1 MHGQPIKCASAANSA
16 VPPSLRL
23 WLRRPSTGHDAAGHD
38 AAGHDAEEWGK
49 TMTNPTPEDFPPHYE
64 RPEPGRW
71 TLDAIHSFVSF
82 SVLHMN
88 ISYARGVAAGPTGT
102 ITIAPNLLD
111 SSVEATIDAST
122 LTTLDPLRDAKMRGS
137 ELLDVDRYGTIDFA
151 STGLWPSGE
160 HFLETSPCG
169 AP

>member
-1 MHGQPIKCASAANSA
+1 MHGQPIECPSAANSA

-49 TMTNPTPEDFPPHYE
+49 TMTNPTPEDFPPHNE

-71 TLDAIHSFVSF
+71 TLRRHPLIRVVQRPAHEHLLCPRRSRRTDRDHHDHAQPPRQ
-82 SVLHMN
+82 LR
-88 ISYARGVAAGPTGT
+88 RGKHRRVNAD
-102 ITIAPNLLD
+102 D
-111 SSVEATIDAST
+111 SRPV
-122 LTTLDPLRDAKMRGS
+122 RDAKIRGS